1 MIYVLDIPE
10 ACRCASSTS
19 FATTQPS
26 PLSQLATFE
35 AWSLLAGPATPQR
48 KSYIDSMAAK
58 GYYQGPPQG
67 QQGYCPSEPPCCFDP
82 ELMGFSLVRD
92 SSQTRLKVDLHR
104 ASMEANTEV
113 RRLQLVGAPAWW
125 AGAKA
130 GGLLLGCGLSGFDNI
145 ADVWISGLVNA
156 GPQQQQYYP
165 QAPQQ
170 ACQFY
175 KSEIWPNSN
184 CRS

>member
-67 QQGYCPSEPPCCFDP
+67 QQGYYPPQGGPPQGQYGGQYGEGYGYQQPMMQGGGGGQPVYVQQQPQKAGMGAGGGCCTMRLLAVIGCALDI
-82 ELMGFSLVRD
+82 VRD
-92 SSQTRLKVDLHR
+92 GWPADPKREEGRGKALKRTIGD
-104 ASMEANTEV
+104 
-113 RRLQLVGAPAWW
+113 
-125 AGAKA
+125 
-130 GGLLLGCGLSGFDNI
+130 DI
-145 ADVWISGLVNA
+145 D
-156 GPQQQQYYP
+156 
-165 QAPQQ
+165 
-170 ACQFY
+170 
-175 KSEIWPNSN
+175 
-184 CRS
+184 